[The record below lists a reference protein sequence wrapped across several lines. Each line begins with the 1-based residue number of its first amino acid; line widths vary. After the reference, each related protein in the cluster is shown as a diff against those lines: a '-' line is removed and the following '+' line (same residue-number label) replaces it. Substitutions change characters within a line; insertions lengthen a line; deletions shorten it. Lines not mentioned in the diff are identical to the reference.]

1 VKKRNVLFALFMALL
16 MAMSQ
21 THLHA
26 SYYAD
31 TTRFIIQS
39 DTTICKGVSVQL
51 ELRDP
56 LPKDTLLPGVWKQ
69 LIGSSQINP
78 SLFNIRPF
86 GYDKVNQ
93 YLYSIINRT
102 VTRYDLKKN
111 EVTIIPAS
119 NWPGDYSEFVYD
131 FTNNRLLCWRS
142 GRDNIYA
149 LPANGGAWTQIG
161 AGVTDNECYGASAY
175 WNPLLQQTGIYGGYG
190 SAQVKSWIFE
200 HNGTAW
206 QMKKNNPAIDMV
218 PPKGGNIVAGN
229 KDGSKLYL
237 FSGQGNYSGS
247 ELTGA
252 CALGSPWATA
262 TGIFCWLKDLWEL
275 DLSTYQF
282 RNILPVNDPSIQYEG
297 ALAYDYNKSRFYLFG
312 GFQPTGDHIT
322 NQFLTNTNKTFRFD
336 PSKDAGFTEFQ
347 AEGTVMP
354 PAMARTSLPNYA
366 YYDEMGKRVIWA
378 RFDGIWAYYPDSTT
392 APKPDTIYAWSNG
405 ATTRNIIVEPTQT
418 TRYAVTRTI
427 GTDIS
432 KDSILIT
439 VNALNT
445 ALTDSVKRCA
455 DSTLLDA
462 GTGFSSYLWN
472 DGTTTQTLWAKQSGR
487 YIITVSDG
495 TCSVK
500 DTTEVLLGSVTD
512 DFTIG
517 LAKDSVCRGEADS
530 LFIRSPQA
538 GVTYKWY
545 VPGNPTAIHTG
556 EYLKLNSVASDTTF
570 MVSASGNPALCPAKA
585 ANATVIV
592 RKKITT
598 PAVQADNITGVSIR
612 FRWNA
617 VENAIGYKQ
626 SIDSGLVYNDPSSGF
641 PGLTHSING
650 LQPNQTIKLWV
661 KAIGSYA
668 CETSDSVKVTATT
681 LNPFGDGIYIPN
693 VFTPNGDG
701 VNDVF
706 LVYGNTIETM
716 RLVIYNQWGQEL
728 FITTDRQKG
737 WDGVYKGNQSPAGRY
752 SYALEVKVQSGN
764 KITKAGSFNLI
775 R

>member
-1 VKKRNVLFALFMALL
+1 MT
-16 MAMSQ
+16 MS
-21 THLHA
+21 HINLHA
-26 SYYAD
+26 FYSAD

-39 DTTICKGVSVQL
+39 DTTICKGVSMQI

-69 LIGSSQINP
+69 LITSSKINP
-78 SLFNIRPF
+78 AQFNIKPF

-102 VTRYDLKKN
+102 VTRFDLKKN
-111 EVTIIPAS
+111 EVTIIPSA

-149 LPANGGAWTQIG
+149 LPANGGVWTQVG
-161 AGVTDNECYGASAY
+161 AGVTDNECYGASSY
-175 WNPLLQQTGIYGGYG
+175 WNPVLQQTGLYGGYG

-200 HNGTAW
+200 HNGLSW
-206 QMKKNNPAIDMV
+206 QMKKNNPAIDMA

-275 DLSTYQF
+275 DLNTYQF
-282 RNILPVNDPSIQYEG
+282 KNILPINDPSIQYEG
-297 ALAYDYNKSRFYLFG
+297 ALAYDYDKSRFYLFG

-322 NQFLTNTNKTFRFD
+322 NQFLTNTKKTFRFH
-336 PSKDAGFTEFQ
+336 SAKDAGFIEFE
-347 AEGTVMP
+347 AEGIIHP
-354 PAMARTSLPNYA
+354 PAMARTSLRDYA
-366 YYDEMGKRVIWA
+366 YYDEVDKRVIWA
-378 RFDGIWAYYPDSTT
+378 RYDGIWAYYPDSTT
-392 APKPDTIYAWSNG
+392 APKPDTLYSWSHG
-405 ATTRNIIVEPTQT
+405 ATTKNITVEPQQT
-418 TRYAVTRTI
+418 TSYIITRTI
-427 GTDIS
+427 GNDIS
-432 KDSILIT
+432 KDTILVT
-439 VNALNT
+439 VNELKT
-445 ALTDSVKRCA
+445 ALTDSVKLCA

-462 GTGFSSYLWN
+462 GAGFSSYVWQ
-472 DGTTTQTLWAKQSGR
+472 DASQAQTLWAKQNGR
-487 YIITVSDG
+487 YLVTVSDG
-495 TCSVK
+495 VCTIK
-500 DTTEVLLGSVTD
+500 DSTEVLLGRVTD

-517 LAKDSVCRGEADS
+517 LAKDSVCKGESDS
-530 LFIRSPQA
+530 LFIRSPQN
-538 GVTYKWY
+538 GITYTWY
-545 VPGNPTAIHTG
+545 VPGNSTAITTG
-556 EYLKLNSVASDTTF
+556 EYLKLNNIVSDTTF
-570 MVSASGNPALCPAKA
+570 VVSGNATPALCAAKA

-592 RKKITT
+592 RKKMTS
-598 PAVQADNITGVSIR
+598 PNVQADNITGTSIQ
-612 FRWNA
+612 FKWGV

-626 SIDSGLVYNDPSSGF
+626 SIDSGFVYNDPSSGF
-641 PGLTHSING
+641 QGLTHMITG
-650 LQPNQTIKLWV
+650 LQPNQTVRIWV
-661 KAIGSYA
+661 KAIGRYS
-668 CETSDSVKVTATT
+668 CETSDSVKAVATS

-716 RLVIYNQWGQEL
+716 RLIIYNQWGQEL
-728 FITTDRQKG
+728 FVTTERQKG
-737 WDGVYKGNQSPAGRY
+737 WDGIYKGNPSPAGRY
-752 SYALEVKVQSGN
+752 SYALEVKTQGGN

>member
-1 VKKRNVLFALFMALL
+1 MVFFL
-16 MAMSQ
+16 AMSQ
-21 THLHA
+21 PCLHA
-26 SYYAD
+26 SYTAD

-39 DTTICKGVSVQL
+39 DTSICKGVSVQL
-51 ELRDP
+51 QLRDP

-69 LIGSSQINP
+69 LITGNQINP
-78 SLFNIRPF
+78 ALFNIRPF

-111 EVTIIPAS
+111 EVTIIPAT

-131 FTNNRLLCWRS
+131 FTNNRLICWRS

-149 LPANGGAWTQIG
+149 LPANGGTWTQIG

-200 HNGTAW
+200 HSGTAW

-275 DLSTYQF
+275 DLNTYQF

-297 ALAYDYNKSRFYLFG
+297 ALAYDYDKSRFFLFG
-312 GFQPTGDHIT
+312 GFQPTGDYIS
-322 NQFLTNTNKTFRFD
+322 NLFLNNTNKTFRFN

-347 AEGTVMP
+347 AEGTVSP

-366 YYDEMGKRVIWA
+366 YYDEIGKRVIWA
-378 RFDGIWAYYPDSTT
+378 RFDGIWAYYPDSST
-392 APKPDTIYAWSNG
+392 APKPDTVYRWSTG
-405 ATTRNIIVEPTQT
+405 ETTKNITVEPTQT
-418 TRYAVTRTI
+418 TRYTVTRTI

-439 VNALNT
+439 INSLNT
-445 ALTDSVKRCA
+445 ALTDSVKLCA
-455 DSTLLDA
+455 DSTRLDA
-462 GTGFSSYLWN
+462 GAGFSSYLWN
-472 DGTTTQTLWAKQSGR
+472 DGTQTQTIWAKQNGR
-487 YIITVSDG
+487 YIVTVSDG

-500 DTTEVLLGSVTD
+500 DTTEVLLGSVVD
-512 DFTIG
+512 DFIIG
-517 LAKDSVCRGEADS
+517 LAKDSVCSGESDS
-530 LFIRSPQA
+530 LFIQLPQT

-545 VPGNPTAIHTG
+545 VPGNPNAVATA
-556 EYLKLNSVASDTTF
+556 EYLKLASVVSDTTF
-570 MVSASGNPALCPAKA
+570 MVSANASPALCAAKA
-585 ANATVIV
+585 ANITVIV
-592 RKKITT
+592 RKKIAA
-598 PAVQADNITGVSIR
+598 PDVQADNITGNSVR

-617 VENAIGYKQ
+617 VANAVGYKQ
-626 SIDSGLVYNDPSSGF
+626 STDSGLVYNDPSSGF
-641 PGLTHSING
+641 QGLTHSVNG
-650 LQPNQTIKLWV
+650 LNPNQTIKVWI
-661 KAIGSYA
+661 KAIGRNA
-668 CETSDSVKVTATT
+668 CETSDSVKTVATT
-681 LNPFGDGIYIPN
+681 LNPFGDGIYVPN

-701 VNDVF
+701 VNDIF
-706 LVYGNTIETM
+706 LVYGNTIATM

-728 FITTDRQKG
+728 FIATDQQKG
-737 WDGVYKGNQSPAGRY
+737 WDGIYKGNQSPAGRY
-752 SYALEVKVQSGN
+752 SYALEVKTQSGS
-764 KITKAGSFNLI
+764 KLTKAGSFNLI

>member
-1 VKKRNVLFALFMALL
+1 

-69 LIGSSQINP
+69 LISSSQINP

-149 LPANGGAWTQIG
+149 LPANGGAWTLIG

-282 RNILPVNDPSIQYEG
+282 RNILQVNDPSIQYEG